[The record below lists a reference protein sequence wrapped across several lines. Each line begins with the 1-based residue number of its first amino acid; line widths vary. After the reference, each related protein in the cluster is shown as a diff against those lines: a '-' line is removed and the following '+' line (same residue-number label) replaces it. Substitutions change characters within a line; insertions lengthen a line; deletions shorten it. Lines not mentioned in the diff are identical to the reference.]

1 MRLLRPR
8 PGRSTL
14 LLPLAL
20 LPLFASAA
28 PPVGARPPGT
38 AGAAPPATALADP
51 DPGVRERSAAAL
63 GEAGAAAAPAIDA
76 LAAALADPDPFVA
89 GTAADALARVGPGS
103 VPALVRALRDTREE
117 VRAGAAIALG
127 KLGSRAGDAVPALV
141 QALADPKETVRWTAA
156 NALGAVGPPAS
167 AALPALREALADRDE
182 DVRLGA
188 ALALARLDRAAWLH
202 APSWDATLATIE
214 RLVPLLMRELHVPG
228 VSIALLKERKVAWTK
243 AWGVADA
250 KTGAPATTATLFEVA
265 SMTKPVFAWA
275 ALKLVEEGRL
285 DLDRPLAEVVELPP
299 VPGQGELGRITPRM
313 VLSHTSGLPNWRK
326 GGEERDGPLPLLF
339 EPGSRFGYSGEAMY
353 QLQRVVEK
361 VTGEPLEEY
370 AKEALFAPLGMERSS
385 FTWTPALD
393 AALATGH
400 EEDGKPRARAR
411 YRHANAAY
419 TLVTTAPD
427 YARFLTG
434 ILDPEAF
441 GPRALSRA
449 GVDGMLKHTVR
460 ADARDPIERP
470 GRARGGAVWWGL
482 GWGINET
489 PGGDV
494 VYHSGANQT
503 GFRCYSQLSPS
514 RGTGIVV
521 LTNGLGGGAL
531 WTRLVAAIGD
541 L

>member
-1 MRLLRPR
+1 MPR
-8 PGRSTL
+8 RDASAL
-14 LLPLAL
+14 LLPFAL
-20 LPLFASAA
+20 LSLLASAA
-28 PPVGARPPGT
+28 PAVGPRPPG
-38 AGAAPPATALADP
+38 AASAESLAAALADP
-51 DPGVRERSAAAL
+51 DPGVREHSAAAL
-63 GEAGAAAAPAIDA
+63 GEAGPAAAPAVDA
-76 LAAALADPDPFVA
+76 LVAALADPDPFVA
-89 GTAADALARVGPGS
+89 GAAADALARVGDSS
-103 VPALVRALRDTREE
+103 VPALARALGDGREE
-117 VRAGAAIALG
+117 VRVGAAIALG
-127 KLGSRAGDAVPALV
+127 KLGPRSGDAVPALV
-141 QALADPKETVRWTAA
+141 RALADPKEVVRWTAA
-156 NALGAVGPPAS
+156 NALGAVGAPAS
-167 AALPALREALADRDE
+167 AAIPALREALWDRDE
-182 DVRLGA
+182 DVRGGA
-188 ALALARLDRAAWLH
+188 ALALARIDPAAWLR
-202 APSWDATLATIE
+202 APSWEATVASVE
-214 RLVPLLMRELHVPG
+214 RLVPLLMKEHHVPG
-228 VSIALLKERKVAWTK
+228 VSIALVRDRKVAFTK

-250 KTGAPATTATLFEVA
+250 KTGAPVTTATLFEVA
-265 SMTKPVFAWA
+265 SMSKPVFAYV
-275 ALKLVEEGRL
+275 ALKLAEEGKL
-285 DLDRPLAEVVELPP
+285 DLDRPLAEVVAVPS
-299 VPGQGELGRITPRM
+299 VPGQEELRRITPRM

-326 GGEERDGPLPLLF
+326 GGEERDGPLPVLF

-370 AKEALFAPLGMERSS
+370 AKEALFAPLGMESSS
-385 FTWTPALD
+385 FVWTSRLD

-419 TLVTTAPD
+419 SLVATAPD
-427 YARFLTG
+427 YARFLAA
-434 ILDPEAF
+434 ILDPGSF
-441 GPRALSRA
+441 GPRALPAA
-449 GVDGMLKHTVR
+449 GVAGMLRHAVR

-482 GWGINET
+482 GWGINGT

-494 VYHSGANQT
+494 VYHSGANST